1 MKKIKEINIVTC
13 TNIKTRMVWV
23 VWNNEEPMSEFSIVK

>member
-1 MKKIKEINIVTC
+1 MNIVMC

-23 VWNNEEPMSEFSIVK
+23 VWNNEEPSSNFATVR

>member
-1 MKKIKEINIVTC
+1 MNVVMC

-23 VWNNEEPMSEFSIVK
+23 VWNNEEPEFEFSITQ

>member
-1 MKKIKEINIVTC
+1 MNIVMC

-23 VWNNEEPMSEFSIVK
+23 VWNNEEPSFNFATVR

>member
-1 MKKIKEINIVTC
+1 MNIVMC

-23 VWNNEEPMSEFSIVK
+23 VWNNEEPTGEFSITI